1 MNLVDQIAEARIQ
14 QAIDR
19 GELRNLPGE
28 GQPLRLEDDSA
39 IPEEL
44 RVAYRLLKNAGFL
57 PPELELRREVREA
70 EQLLRQLPESDRSRA
85 RARLEWLQL
94 RLAASRRRPSNLLL
108 EEQYRQQ
115 LLERLGYWQL
125 PEERRQ
131 AFRNRCRRDSMMKSG
146 FHPNSDAKQRQAAS
160 YMPGRLLS
168 RGPAMFNT
176 AASSHSRSVAGSMPS
191 SSATTRQGLPIC
203 RADLT
208 VNAVPPS
215 SLPRFRISVPSESST
230 LRWVRVW

>member
-108 EEQYRQQ
+108 EDQYRQQ
-115 LLERLGYWQL
+115 LLERLG
-125 PEERRQ
+125 
-131 AFRNRCRRDSMMKSG
+131 
-146 FHPNSDAKQRQAAS
+146 
-160 YMPGRLLS
+160 
-168 RGPAMFNT
+168 
-176 AASSHSRSVAGSMPS
+176 
-191 SSATTRQGLPIC
+191 
-203 RADLT
+203 
-208 VNAVPPS
+208 
-215 SLPRFRISVPSESST
+215 
-230 LRWVRVW
+230 